1 MEKRKRFKAERIC
14 SSDNYELSKKAH
26 RNYLKRTKEVTSTI
40 FQYQKET
47 KYYINCF
54 GEMMEITREEAL
66 SIKET
71 VKVIT
76 YTKP

>member
-26 RNYLKRTKEVTSTI
+26 RNYLKRTKEITSTI

-54 GEMMEITREEAL
+54 GELIEITREEAL

-71 VKVIT
+71 VKVIID
-76 YTKP
+76 TKP

>member
-14 SSDNYELSKKAH
+14 SSDNYELSKKAR
-26 RNYLKRTKEVTSTI
+26 RNYLKRTKEITSTI

-54 GEMMEITREEAL
+54 GELVEITREEAL

-71 VKVIT
+71 VKVIID
-76 YTKP
+76 TKP